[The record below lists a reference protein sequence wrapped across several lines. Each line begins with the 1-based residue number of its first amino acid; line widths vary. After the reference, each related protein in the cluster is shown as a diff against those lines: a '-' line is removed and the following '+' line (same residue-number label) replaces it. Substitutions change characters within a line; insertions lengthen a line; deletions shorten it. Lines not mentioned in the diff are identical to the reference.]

1 MNIQEL
7 SRRYQV
13 RELTESDI
21 DDVFAL
27 CVRNPQYY
35 EYCPPAISKES
46 IQSDMKALP
55 PNTTDE
61 QKHYIGFYENNNL
74 VAVMDLI
81 ECFPNDETAFIGF
94 FMMNAELQGRGIGKQ
109 IIQEL
114 VEELRKEYFYIRLGY
129 VKGNVQAEQFWLK
142 NRFEKTGVESKTDD
156 YIIVVMQ
163 KRIADN
169 HYIK

>member
-21 DDVFAL
+21 DAVFTL

-35 EYCPPAISKES
+35 EYCPPAISRES

-61 QKHYIGFYENNNL
+61 QKHYIGFYENDNL

-81 ECFPNDETAFIGF
+81 EGFPNNETAFIGF
-94 FMMNAELQGRGIGKQ
+94 FMMNAELQGMGIGTQ

-142 NRFEKTGVESKTDD
+142 NRFEKTGVESETES
-156 YIIVVMQ
+156 YTVVVLQRKIENDM
-163 KRIADN
+163 
-169 HYIK
+169 

>member
-21 DDVFAL
+21 DAVFTL

-35 EYCPPAISKES
+35 EYCPPAISRES

-81 ECFPNDETAFIGF
+81 EGFPNNETAFIGF
-94 FMMNAELQGRGIGKQ
+94 FMMNAELQGMGIGTQ

-142 NRFEKTGVESKTDD
+142 NRFEKTGVESETES
-156 YIIVVMQ
+156 YTVVVLQRKIENDM
-163 KRIADN
+163 
-169 HYIK
+169 